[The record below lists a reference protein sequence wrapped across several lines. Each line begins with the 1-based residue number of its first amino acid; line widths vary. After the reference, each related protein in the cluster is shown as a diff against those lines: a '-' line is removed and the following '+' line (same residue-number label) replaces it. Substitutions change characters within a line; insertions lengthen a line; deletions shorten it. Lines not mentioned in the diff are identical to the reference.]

1 MKSQKIGGVKICQNC
16 LWFTTPP
23 YKKGS
28 VLYLKTGIL
37 LAFWPLLALDRS
49 QRLINCLTPQ
59 HEKSDDIE
67 KKEPFKEVFDVL
79 YKNHGRWGSFR
90 SERTN
95 NDDVNRFHVSC
106 ENTCGILICDYDFQ
120 NSISLRHYLPVPL
133 PFQEWNL
140 FTHRT

>member
-1 MKSQKIGGVKICQNC
+1 MSKLFVIYYSNSEEKRLCFVPQNC
-16 LWFTTPP
+16 GYYWP
-23 YKKGS
+23 
-28 VLYLKTGIL
+28 
-37 LAFWPLLALDRS
+37 FWPLLALDRS

-95 NDDVNRFHVSC
+95 NDDVSRFHVIC
-106 ENTCGILICDYDFQ
+106 GKTCRILICDYDFH
-120 NSISLRHYLPVPL
+120 IIFPL
-133 PFQEWNL
+133 AL
-140 FTHRT
+140 FGTYPCL